1 MNIQSVS
8 VFNSAIEQLNAISGD
23 ITSTQLSSLTEL
35 FSTQLWNTSDSEST
49 LVTLDKQIMELE
61 ALLDEVEAEIN
72 KLYYEQKSS
81 NQTLNSLVNQ
91 LNDESYQASKQADK
105 NIQQQQDA
113 VETATDDAYIAYLQG
128 KIEKDEIPNYIASLI
143 GRSNS
148 SGGAALSAHLSAMD
162 STGQKITDLSNKIA
176 SILDSINKS
185 QSKYN
190 TTEASHGLLK
200 QLKTMVPE
208 HKSRNDIQQNIAQP
222 YYSPSQEAMGDKLID
237 AYRVENKGSKSW
249 ANGDESTDL
258 MAQGLQGSGVVD
270 EARKMELD
278 AMSAEEKASAVEEA
292 DTGKYSVPELLYI
305 SGMDK
310 YQAAAALDKIF
321 GGAGIGYDTTTGGLR
336 VPRGHTAT
344 RSIYNELK
352 NQYTTLWGDGVIQDE
367 SETDEGVAATRDPIG
382 WRNGDTNYMFALDR
396 DGDNLFD
403 GYEEFVGANGDGW
416 SELVSFDANG
426 DGMLTADEM
435 AAGGVRVVEVNQSLT
450 NGGTY
455 GFNGVKE
462 AGVDYI
468 DLNSYA
474 VTDAIK
480 STNLNGNTRVGEFTM
495 SVNGQSI
502 LGKQTENQEAYNEAF
517 YGHIYNEAYSFGLDS
532 EQVSATLSA
541 AASGK
546 DFTAAERAETENA
559 VQNAQNIID
568 TDASNLET
576 KYDTADAILKSADN
590 NRGQGLYRE
599 EDDDED
605 ADEVENEETATS
617 TTDTTATTS
626 TAENITDTTPT
637 SNSDNDL
644 YLFKI

>member
-8 VFNSAIEQLNAISGD
+8 AFNSAVEQLSAISGNV
-23 ITSTQLSSLTEL
+23 TSSQLSSLTEL

-61 ALLDEVEAEIN
+61 ALLDQVQAEIDN
-72 KLYYEQKSS
+72 LYYEQKSS
-81 NQTLNSLVNQ
+81 NSTLNSLVNQ

-105 NIQQQQDA
+105 NIQQQQDT
-113 VETATDDAYIAYLQG
+113 VETAIDDAYMAYVRG
-128 KIEKDEIPNYIASLI
+128 EIEKDEIPNYISSLI
-143 GRSNS
+143 GKSNS
-148 SGGAALSAHLSAMD
+148 SGSAALSSHLSAMD
-162 STGQKITDLSNKIA
+162 STGQKITDLNDQIA

-185 QSKYN
+185 QSKYK
-190 TTEASHGLLK
+190 TTEASHSLLK

-237 AYRVENKGSKSW
+237 AYRVENKGNKSW
-249 ANGDESTDL
+249 ANGDESTEL
-258 MAQGLQGSGVVD
+258 MAQGLQGSGVVN

-278 AMSAEEKASAVEEA
+278 AMSAEEKAAAVEEA
-292 DTGKYSVPELLYI
+292 DTSKYSVPELLYI

-321 GGAGIGYDTTTGGLR
+321 GGAGVGYDTTTGGLR

-344 RSIYNELK
+344 RSIYDELK

-416 SELVSFDANG
+416 AELASFDTNG
-426 DGMLTADEM
+426 DGTLTADEM

-462 AGVDYI
+462 AGVDYVN
-468 DLNSYA
+468 LNSYVA
-474 VTDAIK
+474 TDAIK

-495 SVNGQSI
+495 SVNGQNV
-502 LGKQTENQEAYNEAF
+502 LGKHTENQEAYNEVF

-532 EQVSATLSA
+532 SQVSATLSA
-541 AASGK
+541 AASSR
-546 DFTAAERAETENA
+546 DYTASERAEAENT
-559 VQNAQNIID
+559 VQNAKNIID
-568 TDASNLET
+568 SDASNLEA

-599 EDDDED
+599 EDED
-605 ADEVENEETATS
+605 KDEETATS

-626 TAENITDTTPT
+626 TSENITDTTPT